1 MRRRKREQSER
12 ESTVAELDYR
22 ILSVRAD
29 SISVEGRTV
38 ETTISTE
45 TPVLM
50 PDWERMEMIPEVLLT
65 SGVEF
70 PSNRQVPFLDSHN
83 RNANSDQFGSVRSIR
98 VDGNQVAGMLHFSKK
113 QAATDAFND
122 VVDGHATDVSAGY
135 KVITR
140 EFVKHGESKV
150 ISGRSFDGPVNVVT
164 KWRLREVS
172 LTPIGAD
179 DQAKLRGLDP
189 AAVLFK
195 SPSEK
200 KEDFKMTEALR
211 KMCVAKGMT
220 ATLSD
225 EEALRWMNDNAD
237 KFGTQVEDKKE
248 ERKEEKRSD
257 LPTAEAMAD
266 MIAKA
271 TRKIIDDEK
280 AARAAFEKS
289 VDELCDLAGLT
300 SESAHCR
307 TLADVPAV
315 RAHLKAKQLE
325 EQATIPYGASVRHV
339 SSGSERLEVDL
350 RSALTLTACRSA
362 LNGDEAKLE
371 KYYPAAQRSKAADT
385 FRHATLFDMAT
396 EYVRSRGVQTLGLTR
411 DQIAICAMFGPEK
424 AGIRAAPGGAS
435 YHGTTSFSNL
445 TLDAVNKSMM
455 IGFTEVPQT
464 WRGPMKQGQSAT
476 DFKNIHRMQ
485 LGAIPNLPVWNDAV
499 RPEMASMAD
508 GKATYAVE
516 CRSIGIDFGYKLIVN
531 DDMSALT
538 STPQKLGD
546 AAARTVNTVAWSQ
559 VTSNP
564 TMRDAQALFLETP
577 TGLRFRKNLTTGA
590 ASPTTATIGAMKALM
605 RLMRGENTPEG
616 TESADILNITPSYL
630 VVPAALETT
639 AEVLINSMF
648 DPASTGAATYNATR
662 SLQLV
667 VEPLLDAASSTAFY
681 AFANPTRV
689 ETIEVT
695 FLAGQETPQ
704 VREVR
709 DEHTLAS
716 TYYVLQSLA
725 AKALDHRGI
734 QKHNGV

>member
-590 ASPTTATIGAMKALM
+590 ASPTTATLGAMKALM